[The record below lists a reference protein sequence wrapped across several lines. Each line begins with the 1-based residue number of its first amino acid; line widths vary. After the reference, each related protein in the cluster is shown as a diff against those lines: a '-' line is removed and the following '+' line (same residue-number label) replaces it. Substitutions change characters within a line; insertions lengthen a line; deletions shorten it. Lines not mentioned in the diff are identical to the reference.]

1 MIEVLSVEAK
11 LAEGGEFIYDLPLEP
26 WEGERRG
33 FFDHLVMVE
42 DLSSHEADWSSLEF
56 QPMLDD
62 QGGPLGFVESS
73 GNLSQ
78 FAPVHASLLGAGER
92 GGGVRIRF
100 KTRLARRIKVT
111 IVRALKSN
119 VAKWLNCALCKRGVK
134 EILRFLFAL
143 VGLPLPD
150 LGDIGL
156 TNDLIDQM
164 TGQIESGGI
173 SDFLDDIGVGDGF
186 KEILKDALDGL
197 RQINLAL
204 SDLCQQICRA
214 LGLCS

>member
-1 MIEVLSVEAK
+1 MIEVLSIEAK
-11 LAEGGEFIYDLPLEP
+11 LAEGGEFIYDLPLDP
-26 WEGERRG
+26 WAGERHG

-42 DLSSHEADWSSLEF
+42 DLSNHEADWSNLEF
-56 QPMLDD
+56 QPLADD
-62 QGGPLGFVESS
+62 QGEPLGFVESS

-111 IVRALKSN
+111 ILRALRSN
-119 VAKWLNCALCKRGVK
+119 VAKWLSCALCKRGVK

-150 LGDIGL
+150 LGDIDL
-156 TNDLIDQM
+156 ANDLIDQM
-164 TGQIESGGI
+164 IRQIDSGGI
-173 SDFLDDIGVGDGF
+173 SDFLDDLGLGDGLRD
-186 KEILKDALDGL
+186 ILKDILDGL
-197 RQINLAL
+197 RQINVRINE
-204 SDLCQQICRA
+204 LCRQICRA
-214 LGLCS
+214 LGLCT